1 MFIMYLSIQLFLLLK
16 VFGIFVSSKQRLQYG
31 GDEMNFYQ
39 KFEGKIMEFGTK
51 LNNLKVLRV
60 LRDSFMISFPLIIF
74 GSIMLVIANLPFL
87 DKILNPETLNS
98 LKIFLG
104 PASMTTMSITTIFVT
119 LGIGYYFSKE
129 EGVDPIFGAAISLVS
144 FLLLT
149 PTADG
154 GDLGSVL
161 QIDRLGAKG
170 MFIGMIAAFLSA
182 YMYTFFVKK
191 NWTIKMPDTVPPA
204 VSKSFAALIPAVF
217 TLSTFLV
224 INIIFT
230 FTPWGNPHDFI
241 YEIIQTPLTKLGS
254 GIAATVVAIF
264 AVQILWFFGLH
275 GQIIVNSVMDPIWNT
290 LSLENLNAFQ
300 AGAEMPNIITK
311 QFIETFTVGLGGT
324 GMTLIVI
331 LAILIFMK
339 SRQLKEIARLAAPA
353 GLFNVNE
360 PVTFGLPIVLNPI
373 IAIPWIIAPVV
384 ATLVAYF
391 AMASGLVPATTG
403 VAVPWTTPV
412 LISGFLAT
420 NSIAGSILQLV
431 QMAIVLVIWFP
442 FLMALDKRNCDLE
455 KEEKSA

>member
-1 MFIMYLSIQLFLLLK
+1 MS
-16 VFGIFVSSKQRLQYG
+16 
-31 GDEMNFYQ
+31 FYQ

-51 LNNLKVLRV
+51 LNNLKLLRV
-60 LRDSFMISFPLIIF
+60 LRDSFMVSFPLIIF

-87 DKILNPETLNS
+87 DKVLSPETLTN
-98 LKIFLG
+98 LKNFLG
-104 PASMTTMSITTIFVT
+104 PASTTTMSITTIFVT

-154 GDLGSVL
+154 GELGSVL

-170 MFIGMIAAFLSA
+170 MFVGMIAAFLSA

-204 VSKSFAALIPAVF
+204 VSKSFAALIPAVL
-217 TLSTFLV
+217 TLTTFLA
-224 INIIFT
+224 INIIFK
-230 FTPWGNPHDFI
+230 FTTWGNPHDFI

-264 AVQILWFFGLH
+264 AIQILWFFGLH

-300 AGAEMPNIITK
+300 AGTEMPNIITK
-311 QFIETFTVGLGGT
+311 QFMETFTVGLGGT
-324 GMTLIVI
+324 GMTLVVI

-339 SRQLKEIARLAAPA
+339 SKQLKEIARLAAPA

-360 PVTFGLPIVLNPI
+360 PVIFGLPIVLNPI
-373 IAIPWIIAPVV
+373 IAVPWILAPVA

-403 VAVPWTTPV
+403 VTVPWTTPV

-431 QMAIVLVIWFP
+431 QMAVVLVIWFP
-442 FLMALDKRNCDLE
+442 FLMVLDKKNYELE
-455 KEEKSA
+455 KEEATSIV

>member
-1 MFIMYLSIQLFLLLK
+1 MFITYLSIQLFLLLK
-16 VFGIFVSSKQRLQYG
+16 VFDIFVSSKQRLQYG
-31 GDEMNFYQ
+31 EDEMNFYQ

-87 DKILNPETLNS
+87 DKILSPETLNS
-98 LKIFLG
+98 LKTFLG

>member
-87 DKILNPETLNS
+87 DKILSPETLNS
-98 LKIFLG
+98 LKTFLG

-360 PVTFGLPIVLNPI
+360 PVIFGLPIVLNPI

>member
-87 DKILNPETLNS
+87 DKILSPETLNS
-98 LKIFLG
+98 LKTFLG

-339 SRQLKEIARLAAPA
+339 SRQLKEVGRLASVP
-353 GLFNVNE
+353 GMFNINE
-360 PVTFGLPIVLNPI
+360 PCIFGLPIVLSPS
-373 IAIPWIIAPVV
+373 IAIPWIVAPIL
-384 ATLVAYF
+384 ATLFAYIC
-391 AMASGLVPATTG
+391 MSIGVLPYTTG
-403 VAVPWTTPV
+403 VEVPWTTPV
-412 LISGFLAT
+412 LFNGFLST
-420 NSIAGSILQLV
+420 NSIMGSLVQLA
-431 QMAIVLVIWFP
+431 QMAIVGIVWLP
-442 FLMALDKRNCDLE
+442 FLRAMDKRNIVL
-455 KEEKSA
+455 EEKNK